1 MTVEELIE
9 QLKTFDPKQEVEAR
23 YRIYRGPL
31 DVYGIPETA
40 QIESVEITGESVHLT
55 LDLVKYVEY

>member
-9 QLKTFDPKQEVEAR
+9 QLKTFDPKQKVEAR

-31 DVYGIPETA
+31 DVYGIPETTE
-40 QIESVEITGESVHLT
+40 IESITLTGEAVHIV
-55 LDLVKYVEY
+55 LDLVKVVGY